1 MRVEEQHFQIH
12 KNLESSVRTEEPT
25 LLNKGRKKIHPLV
38 KRCIKMVAFR

>member
-25 LLNKGRKKIHPLV
+25 LLNKGRKKNTSIGEE
-38 KRCIKMVAFR
+38 MY